1 MNEAHIAYQIRQH
14 LNRGLHHLD
23 QSTLDRLAAAR
34 ANALAHQKVAR
45 HESVLV
51 GIGHHFDFFNTN
63 RPRRLLATF
72 AILAGLL
79 FAAYWNA
86 EQHIADLEEVDSEL
100 LSDDLPINAYLDK
113 GFDTWLK
120 HGAND

>member
-1 MNEAHIAYQIRQH
+1 MNEAHFAFQIRQR

-23 QSTLDRLAAAR
+23 QTTLDRLAAAR
-34 ANALAHQKVAR
+34 ANALAHQKVSQP
-45 HESVLV
+45 ESVLA
-51 GIGHHFDFFNTN
+51 GIGHYFDFNSA

-72 AILAGLL
+72 AVLAGLL
-79 FAAYWNA
+79 FAAYWHG
-86 EQHIADLEEVDSEL
+86 QQQIADLEEVDSEL

-120 HGAND
+120 RNAND